1 MDEAQRRLKTDEIER
16 QLVAALCSPA
26 LDHKTRGEILQRLA
40 AHTFA
45 NPDHEAIFRVLGKI
59 PRATSEHI
67 RETLRARLTRLGF
80 PDIDVEPIF
89 ELTPSSAEKISAL
102 LRQLSH

>member
-16 QLVAALCSPA
+16 QLVVALCSPA

-45 NPDHEAIFRVLGKI
+45 NPDHEAIFRVLVKI
-59 PRATSEHI
+59 PRAQSGHI
-67 RETLRARLTRLGF
+67 RETLGARLTRLGF
-80 PDIDVEPIF
+80 PDIDVQPIF
-89 ELTPSSAEKISAL
+89 ELAPPSAEKITML
-102 LRQLSH
+102 LQQLSR

>member
-16 QLVAALCSPA
+16 QLVVALCSPA

-45 NPDHEAIFRVLGKI
+45 NPDHEAIFRVLVKI
-59 PRATSEHI
+59 PRAKSGHI
-67 RETLRARLTRLGF
+67 RETLSARLTRLGF
-80 PDIDVEPIF
+80 PDIDVQPIF
-89 ELTPSSAEKISAL
+89 ELAPPSPREISAL
-102 LRQLSH
+102 LLQLGH

>member
-1 MDEAQRRLKTDEIER
+1 MDEAERHLPTAEIER
-16 QLVAALCSPA
+16 WLLAALFSPA
-26 LDHKTRGEILQRLA
+26 LDHKTRGEILERLA

-45 NPDHEAIFRVLGKI
+45 NPDHEVIFRALVKI

-67 RETLRARLTRLGF
+67 RETLSARLTRLGF

-89 ELTPSSAEKISAL
+89 ELAPPSAEKITML
-102 LRQLSH
+102 LQQLSR

>member
-1 MDEAQRRLKTDEIER
+1 MDEAKRHLPAAEIER
-16 QLVAALCSPA
+16 SLLAALCAPA
-26 LDHKTRGEILQRLA
+26 LDRQTRAQILQRLA
-40 AHTFA
+40 AHIFA

-89 ELTPSSAEKISAL
+89 ELAPPSAEKITML
-102 LRQLSH
+102 LQQLSR